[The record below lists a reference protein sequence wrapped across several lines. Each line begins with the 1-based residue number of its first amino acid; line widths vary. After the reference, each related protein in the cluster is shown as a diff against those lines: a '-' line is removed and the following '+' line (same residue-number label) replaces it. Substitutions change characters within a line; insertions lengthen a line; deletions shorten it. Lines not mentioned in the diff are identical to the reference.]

1 VKFQKTA
8 AEIQEWMWGK
18 AQKAT
23 GTGEGKP
30 VRQAAKAV
38 LDSCGRTRTANKEI
52 SK

>member
-1 VKFQKTA
+1 MDV
-8 AEIQEWMWGK
+8 GK

-30 VRQAAKAV
+30 ARQAAKAV